1 MTDISSYLTDDH
13 RHCDEAFLAAERA
26 IVDRRWA
33 EAEHSLADFAVA
45 MARHFASEE
54 DLLFPAFEAASGSTA
69 GPTMVMRM
77 EHEQINGL
85 LEALHR
91 AVTARDREDCLGLFE
106 TLLLLMQ
113 QHNAKEENI
122 LYPVADRLLESDA
135 AGLVERM
142 RGI

>member
-1 MTDISSYLTDDH
+1 MTAIASYLTDDH
-13 RHCDEAFLAAERA
+13 RQCDEVFLAAERA
-26 IVDRRWA
+26 VVDRRWQ
-33 EAEHSLADFAVA
+33 EAERGLADFATA

-85 LEALHR
+85 LGALHR
-91 AVTARDREDCLGLFE
+91 AVMARDRDDCLGLFE

-113 QHNAKEENI
+113 QHNTKEENI
-122 LYPVADRLLESDA
+122 LYPMADRLLAADA
-135 AGLVERM
+135 PRLVERM
-142 RGI
+142 RRM

>member
-1 MTDISSYLTDDH
+1 MTAISSYLTDDH

-26 IVDRRWA
+26 IVDRHWA

-45 MARHFASEE
+45 IAQHFASEE

-91 AVTARDREDCLGLFE
+91 AVTARNREDCLGLFE

-122 LYPVADRLLESDA
+122 LYPMADRLLESDA

>member
-1 MTDISSYLTDDH
+1 MTAIASYLTDDH
-13 RHCDEAFLAAERA
+13 RHCDEVFLAAERA
-26 IVDRRWA
+26 IVDRHWD
-33 EAEHSLADFAVA
+33 EAERSLAEFATA
-45 MARHFASEE
+45 MVRHFASEE
-54 DLLFPAFEAASGSTA
+54 DLLFPAFEAASGSAA

-91 AVTARDREDCLGLFE
+91 AVTARNRADCLGLFE

-122 LYPVADRLLESDA
+122 LYPMSDRSLAARADQ
-135 AGLVERM
+135 LVGDM
-142 RGI
+142 RTR

>member
-1 MTDISSYLTDDH
+1 MTAIASYLTDDH
-13 RHCDEAFLAAERA
+13 RHCDEVFLAAERA
-26 IVDRRWA
+26 IVERRWE
-33 EAEHSLADFAVA
+33 EAERGLADFAAALV
-45 MARHFASEE
+45 RHFASEE
-54 DLLFPAFEAASGSTA
+54 DQLFPAFEAASGSA
-69 GPTMVMRM
+69 GGPTMVMRM

-91 AVTARDREDCLGLFE
+91 AVTARNRDDCLGLFE
-106 TLLLLMQ
+106 TLLLMMQ

-122 LYPVADRLLESDA
+122 LYPMADRLLEADA

>member
-1 MTDISSYLTDDH
+1 MTAISSYLTDDH

-26 IVDRRWA
+26 ILVRHWA

-91 AVTARDREDCLGLFE
+91 AVTARNREDCLGLYE

-122 LYPVADRLLESDA
+122 LYPMADRLLESDA

>member
-1 MTDISSYLTDDH
+1 MTAISSYLADDH
-13 RHCDEAFLAAERA
+13 RHCDEAFLAAEQA

-33 EAEHSLADFAVA
+33 QAEQSLADFAVA

-85 LEALHR
+85 LEALQR
-91 AVTARDREDCLGLFE
+91 AVTARNREDCLGLFE

-122 LYPVADRLLESDA
+122 LYPMADRLLESDA